1 MGTTRNVKFVRGM
14 GKVLGML
21 DVDDDDGEQ
30 IDRMASNDSGN
41 GNRDRN
47 RDAENRR

>member
-14 GKVLGML
+14 GKVLGIL
-21 DVDDDDGEQ
+21 DVEDDDAEQ
-30 IDRMASNDSGN
+30 IDGMGSNDNGN

-47 RDAENRR
+47 KDAKYRR